1 MNEDTWLDPIVEEVR
16 RIREAHAAKF
26 DDDLGRIFEDL
37 KRSEAESGRKIVSFA
52 NAEGETAQPDLREAI
67 ACKLYEKGV
76 FSLGRAAEWSRISI
90 EDLKE
95 VLHRLG
101 ISREAPEDASE
112 TEAMALTT
120 IKAAGRSAS

>member
-1 MNEDTWLDPIVEEVR
+1 MGVAELTFSPLLDEELGAVTEAGLYES
-16 RIREAHAAKF
+16 REAFLSHAV
-26 DDDLGRIFEDL
+26 DTL
-37 KRSEAESGRKIVSFA
+37 FA
-52 NAEGETAQPDLREAI
+52 ARPDLREAV

-95 VLHRLG
+95 ALHRLG
-101 ISREAPEDASE
+101 ISREAPEDAAE
-112 TEAMALTT
+112 TEAMALAT